1 MAENIIN
8 KSVLTD
14 GILALSNYFQEHG
27 YNPPVSMEV
36 DKLAFEKILSESGE
50 LYNVDSNRAITE
62 HQFSI
67 SGIIT
72 IKEAQR
78 MIQDDV

>member
-14 GILALSNYFQEHG
+14 GILALSNYFKEHG
-27 YNPPVSMEV
+27 Y
-36 DKLAFEKILSESGE
+36 KLAFEKILAESAE
-50 LYNVDSNRAITE
+50 LYNVDSKRAITE

-72 IKEAQR
+72 IKEEQR
-78 MIQDDV
+78 LSL

>member
-14 GILALSNYFQEHG
+14 GILALSNYFKEHG
-27 YNPPVSMEV
+27 YNPPFSIEV
-36 DKLAFEKILSESGE
+36 DKLAFEKILAESGE
-50 LYNVDSNRAITE
+50 LYNVDSKRAITE

-67 SGIIT
+67 SDIIT
-72 IKEAQR
+72 IKEEQR
-78 MIQDDV
+78 YHTYL